1 MKIRKIPGRSRAAV
15 RRVAAYCRVSTARGD
30 QEDSYTLQK
39 ETYERMIRAHPA
51 WICAGIYADGGR
63 SGLRAECRPEFQRL
77 MTDARAGR
85 IDLILV
91 KSISRF
97 SRNLVECQ
105 GYVQEL
111 RSLGV
116 DVFFEKER
124 IHSMDASASLI
135 FSLLAALAQ
144 DESRSISENVRW
156 GYMQRYAQGKHR
168 LGNNRLLGYDMDAE
182 GKLRPN
188 QDAWIV
194 QMAFEKFCEG
204 GMGYKQIAEQI
215 SALGG
220 RRMRS
225 DTPLTSQTVRNIL
238 MNEAYVG
245 DRRLQKRPPL
255 HFLTKKP
262 DPNRP
267 YQSYYLTDDHQAI
280 VDRVTWEKAQGI
292 LEERRREAERGVRRS
307 MDGRSHFLY
316 GRVFCGDCGAPYMR
330 RTLRASASAA
340 ESRHYNAWCCAE
352 RRKGQKGNGC
362 KNRIWKET
370 ELLQALAQA
379 LGWDERARG
388 PLSVETFPRAVE
400 RILLHDQR
408 IELIWAAGAPEGV

>member
-30 QEDSYTLQK
+30 QEGSYALQK

-97 SRNLVECQ
+97 SRNLVDCQ

-124 IHSMDASASLI
+124 IHSMDVSASLI

-215 SALGG
+215 SAMGG

-225 DTPLTSQTVRNIL
+225 DTPLTSQTV
-238 MNEAYVG
+238 
-245 DRRLQKRPPL
+245 
-255 HFLTKKP
+255 
-262 DPNRP
+262 
-267 YQSYYLTDDHQAI
+267 
-280 VDRVTWEKAQGI
+280 
-292 LEERRREAERGVRRS
+292 
-307 MDGRSHFLY
+307 
-316 GRVFCGDCGAPYMR
+316 
-330 RTLRASASAA
+330 
-340 ESRHYNAWCCAE
+340 
-352 RRKGQKGNGC
+352 
-362 KNRIWKET
+362 
-370 ELLQALAQA
+370 
-379 LGWDERARG
+379 
-388 PLSVETFPRAVE
+388 
-400 RILLHDQR
+400 
-408 IELIWAAGAPEGV
+408 